1 MASSFKKIFS
11 TFMQNP
17 RNLTHPSL
25 STSRIHVF
33 AISLL
38 LLSLIFLSSSLANHS
53 FALTAASLASRLLTA
68 ANYVSP
74 FTSVPCSSSNTCLVS
89 DSRDNCMFSSVTA
102 MQKTRSSDSIQS
114 ESDVIQELSS
124 CDIFDGKWVDDS
136 DPIYPPGYC
145 PYIDDSF
152 NCFKNGRLDTDYLKY
167 KWKPHG
173 CHIPR
178 FDGRKMLEILRGKRL
193 VFVGDSLNRNMWGS
207 LLCALRESLKDKSRV
222 IEVSGRRQF
231 RSQGFFSYKFRDY
244 GCSIDFIKSPF
255 LVQEWKGSDKR
266 GKRRETLRLDM
277 IEGSSSKYSDAD
289 IIIFNTGH
297 WWTHQKTYK
306 GKRYFQEGSHVYNNL
321 EVTEAYTKALRTWAQ
336 WVDANINSTRTRV
349 FFRGYSAS
357 HFRKGQW
364 YSGGRCDAERQPIM
378 NDTQLTAYPWMMRA
392 LESVIAEMK
401 TPVFYLNITKMTAY
415 RQDGH
420 PSIYRSREIP
430 RNSGMIQDCSHWCL
444 PGVPDSWNE
453 LLYATLLISQNKCN
467 VLSGSLSH
475 SMATRP
481 QKKWL
486 EAQALS
492 EKQTGALLEFRS
504 ELYSERKIL
513 A

>member
-306 GKRYFQEGSHVYNNL
+306 GK
-321 EVTEAYTKALRTWAQ
+321 
-336 WVDANINSTRTRV
+336 
-349 FFRGYSAS
+349 
-357 HFRKGQW
+357 GQW

-453 LLYATLLISQNKCN
+453 LLYATLLISQNK
-467 VLSGSLSH
+467 
-475 SMATRP
+475 
-481 QKKWL
+481 
-486 EAQALS
+486 
-492 EKQTGALLEFRS
+492 
-504 ELYSERKIL
+504 
-513 A
+513 